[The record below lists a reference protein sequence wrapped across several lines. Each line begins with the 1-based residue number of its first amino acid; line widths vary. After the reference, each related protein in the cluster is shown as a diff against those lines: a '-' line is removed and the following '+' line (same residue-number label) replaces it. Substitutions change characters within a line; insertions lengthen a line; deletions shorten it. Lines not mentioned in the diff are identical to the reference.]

1 MQFAPPPHHS
11 HHLHHQHLAASSS
24 TAGLENKL
32 KLSRSRR
39 AIKLQKGSVW
49 QADHITP
56 VVSGGGSCDL
66 SNIRTLCRC
75 CHLEVTKKLSDQRKE
90 EKKRT
95 KAEQKD
101 KEKGK
106 AKEGGSGEEKANGK
120 GEAKPNVGGKR
131 TTEPILST
139 DLAQDTPPSTAQPN
153 TPVQSPSPSPSPSPA
168 RPSPGAMPGGGASG
182 PKRKRR
188 AGFIRRKGV

>member
-1 MQFAPPPHHS
+1 M
-11 HHLHHQHLAASSS
+11 
-24 TAGLENKL
+24 ENKL

-75 CHLEVTKKLSDQRKE
+75 CHLEVTKKLSDQRKDK
-90 EKKRT
+90 KKRA
-95 KAEQKD
+95 KAEES
-101 KEKGK
+101 KEKEKDK
-106 AKEGGSGEEKANGK
+106 AKEGGSGEEKANRKGK
-120 GEAKPNVGGKR
+120 GKAKANRGGKR
-131 TTEPILST
+131 TTEPIIST
-139 DLAQDTPPSTAQPN
+139 NLAQDTAPSTAQLD
-153 TPVQSPSPSPSPSPA
+153 TPVQSPSLSSPSPA
-168 RPSPGAMPGGGASG
+168 RPSPGAMPGADG
-182 PKRKRR
+182 PKKKRR